1 MITKLINRL
10 TSYEKKFFH
19 KNCPLS
25 YDRICGRKFYV
36 PNYRQADYYNQDL
49 INELWIDYLLA
60 YGAGLYGF
68 KDEVNN
74 TAFASFSQLLAHNKP
89 VYFLERELGEAF
101 VRTKLPLDMLLE
113 DINWKHE
120 AFRVMLP
127 KGLLT
132 IEREG
137 EPKSIMYLDICRVP
151 KDEHLMVPKE
161 LRGELN
167 RMALQTVL
175 SSNGPY
181 PHPFDTLAGGYTFDG
196 FIIVGHLDHRELSE
210 TGYVIY
216 ASIKPWGDLQLQ
228 KLFDITDRL
237 NVAATVV
244 RDNLDD
250 LLLAQMEHLTLTILL
265 YLSAVPF
272 EYEPTRILRK
282 KQLTGKHAISEL
294 VEAKFVGASQIRA
307 QFIER
312 PKTSSSPGLPT
323 GRTIPAHAVAG
334 HWRRIPYGSK
344 HSLRKLAWIHPYLTG
359 ILEEQTK

>member
-1 MITKLINRL
+1 MINRL
-10 TSYEKKFFH
+10 THDEKKFFH

-25 YDRICGRKFYV
+25 FDRICGRKFHV

-74 TAFASFSQLLAHNKP
+74 SAFASFSQLLTHNKP

-127 KGLLT
+127 KDLLT

-137 EPKSIMYLDICRVP
+137 EPKNIMYLDIC
-151 KDEHLMVPKE
+151 KIAKGEELKIPKE

-175 SSNGPY
+175 SNNGPY
-181 PHPFDTLAGGYTFDG
+181 LRPFDTLCGIYDFEGYITL
-196 FIIVGHLDHRELSE
+196 GHLDHRELAE
-210 TGYVIY
+210 TSYVIY
-216 ASIKPWGDLQLQ
+216 ANVKPWGNLQVQ
-228 KLFDITDRL
+228 TLFDIVDQL
-237 NVAATVV
+237 KVPKTVF

-250 LLLAQMEHLTLTILL
+250 LLLAQMEHLALTILL
-265 YLSAVPF
+265 YLSAVPL
-272 EYEPTRILRK
+272 EYEPIQILRK
-282 KQLTGKHAISEL
+282 KQITGKHAISEL

-307 QFIER
+307 QMLER
-312 PKTSSSPGLPT
+312 PISRTPGLPT
-323 GRTIPAHAVAG
+323 GRTVAPHAVAG
-334 HWRRIPYGSK
+334 HWRRIPYGPK
-344 HSLRKLAWIHPYLTG
+344 QSLRRLTWIHPYLTKQPPP
-359 ILEEQTK
+359 EK